1 MPKQNKDYDIEQ
13 SMRKIQKI
21 IDFIQKNNNNVTY
34 NNLINF
40 LLYSEKN
47 NFIAKEKKIEY
58 LINFFL
64 IKLKKTSEISDT
76 SINKKEIL
84 KTKINKI
91 INNVYIIKNQND
103 DEKYNK
109 SLKIYKNKANS
120 KIIFDYLDFIY

>member
-76 SINKKEIL
+76 FINKKEIL

-120 KIIFDYLDFIY
+120 KIILDYLDFIY